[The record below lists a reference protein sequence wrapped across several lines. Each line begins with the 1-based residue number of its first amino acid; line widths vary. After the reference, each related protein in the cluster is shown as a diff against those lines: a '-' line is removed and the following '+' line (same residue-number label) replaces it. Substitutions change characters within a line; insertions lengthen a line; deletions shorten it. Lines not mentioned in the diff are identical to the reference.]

1 MKRKISAILAADIV
15 KYSKLV
21 ADDEEET
28 VRRLAAHRTVFEET
42 TSRYGGRIVNM
53 MGDAIL
59 AEFPSSVDAVRSAID
74 AQETARFRN
83 QAYPEGRRM
92 QIRIGVTLAD
102 VMDEDGELFG
112 DGVNIAARLES
123 LAPPGGICVSQ
134 TVREQVAGK
143 LSVKF
148 KDIGQQR
155 VKNLPRPIRAYV
167 IPPHREDAASKS
179 WKDLISRK
187 RRVLAAAA
195 VVVAAFA
202 ASIVAAT
209 QIHRTGQAPSSIAP
223 ASFVQSAAPPPH
235 AVRFDEVKVRALAVS
250 QEIPLPR
257 NLKVLVPPA
266 TIPARLSDYLG
277 AWGGERRWNN
287 RGRQAIL

>member
-28 VRRLAAHRTVFEET
+28 VRRLAAHRTVFEEA

-53 MGDAIL
+53 VGDAIL

-102 VMDEDGELFG
+102 VMDE
-112 DGVNIAARLES
+112 
-123 LAPPGGICVSQ
+123 
-134 TVREQVAGK
+134 AGK
-143 LSVKF
+143 LSVRF
-148 KDIGQQR
+148 EDIGEQR

-167 IPPHREDAASKS
+167 IPPHPEDAASKS

-209 QIHRTGQAPSSIAP
+209 QIHRSGQAPSSIAP